1 MEIIPKPK
9 RKLPSPEI
17 LFLYFSISIF
27 LILALF
33 FFRLWSLEKSKTKEL
48 SQIEEKISTLK
59 SSPKSLEEE
68 VVLKYYRK
76 IPAFSNLIKDF
87 FFPSRI
93 FSYLEKNT
101 HKRVYFKSA
110 EIDFE
115 NSKIFLS
122 GQSPDFSSLAQQLE
136 ILRKGPFS
144 KVDLK
149 EVSLGKEGKAE
160 FKIEINFEKDIL
172 K

>member
-1 MEIIPKPK
+1 
-9 RKLPSPEI
+9 
-17 LFLYFSISIF
+17 
-27 LILALF
+27 
-33 FFRLWSLEKSKTKEL
+33 
-48 SQIEEKISTLK
+48 
-59 SSPKSLEEE
+59 
-68 VVLKYYRK
+68 
-76 IPAFSNLIKDF
+76 
-87 FFPSRI
+87 
-93 FSYLEKNT
+93 LEKNT
-101 HKRVYFKSA
+101 HKKVYFKSA

-160 FKIEINFEKDIL
+160 FKIEINFEKSIL